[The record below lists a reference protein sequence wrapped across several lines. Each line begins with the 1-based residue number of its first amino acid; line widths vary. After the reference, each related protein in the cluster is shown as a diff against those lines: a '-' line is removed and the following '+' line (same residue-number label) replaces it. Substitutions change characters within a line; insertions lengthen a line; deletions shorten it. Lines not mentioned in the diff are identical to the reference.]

1 MKRVSAVKDKKRLLT
16 LFFVFPLPSFA
27 IIILSLIIHF
37 FTQNTQLVPK
47 VSSRAWHPLSLSTVV
62 VTPSPVGSH
71 FLSEGTLSKNEL
83 NKCSFRHRSDLYL
96 VGLWLWWAFVYIFQS
111 LQISGCFSGWW
122 SNNRISVVYAYSSM
136 QLFHLK
142 KKKKMPFFVEML

>member
-1 MKRVSAVKDKKRLLT
+1 MEISGASICNQRLRKKGY
-16 LFFVFPLPSFA
+16 LPSSLVSTSKLA

-47 VSSRAWHPLSLSTVV
+47 VSSRAWHPLILSTVV

-71 FLSEGTLSKNEL
+71 FLSEGTLSEKEWNE
-83 NKCSFRHRSDLYL
+83 CSFRHRPDLYL
-96 VGLWLWWAFVYIFQS
+96 VGLCLWWPFVYIFQS

-122 SNNRISVVYAYSSM
+122 SKNTISSRLCLQFTAVIPSKM
-136 QLFHLK
+136 KCLFC
-142 KKKKMPFFVEML
+142 